1 MSEKK
6 KSIATTDWAA
16 YISQMESVLALDL
29 DDARRLE
36 LLAQFSRIAQ
46 MAQSLMDLPLDPRLE
61 IAGVYRA

>member
-61 IAGVYRA
+61 FAGVYRA